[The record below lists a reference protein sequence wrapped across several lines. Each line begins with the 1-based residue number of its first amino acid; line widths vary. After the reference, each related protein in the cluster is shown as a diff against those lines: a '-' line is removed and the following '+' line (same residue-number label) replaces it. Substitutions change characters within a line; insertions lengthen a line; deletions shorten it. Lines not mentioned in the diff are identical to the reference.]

1 MEKLKTVQTMLYL
14 GGTGFNE
21 TLTARDFLTLNGI
34 YRCLFYFIDQVYSVR
49 ILYSEAVTS

>member
-21 TLTARDFLTLNGI
+21 TLTARDFLTFKWHLSMFI
-34 YRCLFYFIDQVYSVR
+34 LLYRSGLF
-49 ILYSEAVTS
+49 